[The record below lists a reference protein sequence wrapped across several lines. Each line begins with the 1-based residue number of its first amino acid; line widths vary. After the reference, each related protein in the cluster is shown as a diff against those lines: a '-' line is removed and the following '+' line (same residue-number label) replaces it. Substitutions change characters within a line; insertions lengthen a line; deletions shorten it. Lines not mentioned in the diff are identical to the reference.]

1 MWETEPLEVNYNL
14 PLFGVKRLVKRWSNA
29 SVWRAGMEFR
39 VDYFSWGYFAGLVL
53 LTAGVVA
60 PLAWTA
66 VRRKFLKGKFY
77 RRA

>member
-1 MWETEPLEVNYNL
+1 M
-14 PLFGVKRLVKRWSNA
+14 
-29 SVWRAGMEFR
+29 WRAGMEFR